1 MKLRGMLAGL
11 AGVGLV
17 VSSSA
22 GAAEPLRASSS
33 LPAAQASVSKSFTS
47 VRRQSSKLAQA
58 NSLAGVSIFLLLAA
72 AAGGTLAVVA
82 IAGGFD
88 GDGSSPG

>member
-11 AGVGLV
+11 AGIGLV

-33 LPAAQASVSKSFTS
+33 LPAAQASVSKSVTS

-72 AAGGTLAVVA
+72 AAGTLAVVA